1 MKVPQLDLRAQF
13 DSIRDEVMEAVS
25 EVFESQYFIL
35 GPNVQN
41 FEKEAAEYLGAA
53 DCVGVSS
60 GSDALRIALAVHDVG
75 PGDEVLLPSFTFF
88 ATAGAVVHLG
98 AKPVFVDVD
107 EDYLMDLGDAWR
119 RRSSKAKAVI
129 PVHLYGLQAPMESL
143 NAWAK
148 DLGMA
153 VIEDAAQSFG
163 ARRAEGA
170 SGTLG
175 DAGAVSFFPSKNL
188 GGAGDGGLIAFRDPE
203 KAARARSYRMHGE
216 SRRYHHEEVGVN
228 GRLDALQ
235 AAVLRVK
242 MRHLDDWNLGRRKV
256 AANYEA
262 RFAASKVAEFVI
274 RPNLPEGGEHV
285 FHQYTLRTPRRDEL
299 IAHLQEREIGC
310 GVYYPVPLHKQNCFA
325 DLPGLPASLPVC
337 ERLAEEVL
345 SLPIYPELSEDQQ
358 SFVVDSIAEFY
369 A

>member
-1 MKVPQLDLRAQF
+1 MKVPQLDLQAQF
-13 DSIRDEVMEAVS
+13 ASIREEVMEAVA

-35 GPNVQN
+35 GPNVEA
-41 FEKEAAEYLGAA
+41 FEKEAAEYMGAA

-60 GSDALRIALAVHDVG
+60 GSDALRIALAVNDVG

-98 AKPVFVDVD
+98 ATPVFVDVD

-143 NAWAK
+143 RNWAA
-148 DLGMA
+148 DAGLA

-163 ARRAEGA
+163 ARRSEGA

-242 MRHLDDWNLGRRKV
+242 LRHLDDWSSRRRE
-256 AANYEA
+256 AAARYEKL
-262 RFAASKVAEFVI
+262 FADSAAAELI
-274 RPNLPEGGEHV
+274 RRPSLPEGGEHV
-285 FHQYTLRTPRRDEL
+285 FHQYTIRAPRRDEL
-299 IAHLQEREIGC
+299 MEHLRGK
-310 GVYYPVPLHKQNCFA
+310 GVGSAVYYPVPLHRQNCFA
-325 DLPGLPASLPVC
+325 DLPGLPSSLPVS
-337 ERLAEEVL
+337 EMLAGEVL
-345 SLPIYPELSEDQQ
+345 SLPIYPEISEEQQ
-358 SFVVDSIAEFY
+358 AYVVDCIAGFL